1 MGVYLGTNGH
11 VELKR
16 DSTDPTA
23 PALFA
28 EITSEDVNVDRRTFS
43 VVEAYLSFITGD
55 RIEITTIATDPN
67 DVNTRPDLNFIKD
80 WEDPSITRY
89 VYVDPVGRLSLYG
102 SFEDAV
108 NHKRENA
115 VELQAPSAG
124 QTIRLRSAG
133 GSAKS
138 RCLAQ
143 VTDFSF
149 TTSRSNINTTVLSQQ
164 FADQYEA
171 GLIQGQGQLSC
182 FWEHRYGMCD
192 GVSENQ
198 ELPAYLAKLVL
209 RLNQGSDFFGRFF
222 IFTGDDEQKSVWY
235 ECPKCIVTNVVV
247 TVGNDELIRTDIDF
261 VAAAGFTL
269 RTGYPPG
276 FLTQED
282 GGLILE
288 EDSGL
293 ALEIEDQD

>member
-108 NHKRENA
+108 NHKRE
-115 VELQAPSAG
+115 
-124 QTIRLRSAG
+124 
-133 GSAKS
+133 
-138 RCLAQ
+138 
-143 VTDFSF
+143 
-149 TTSRSNINTTVLSQQ
+149 
-164 FADQYEA
+164 
-171 GLIQGQGQLSC
+171 
-182 FWEHRYGMCD
+182 M
-192 GVSENQ
+192 
-198 ELPAYLAKLVL
+198 
-209 RLNQGSDFFGRFF
+209 RLNFRPPRPARQ
-222 IFTGDDEQKSVWY
+222 
-235 ECPKCIVTNVVV
+235 
-247 TVGNDELIRTDIDF
+247 F
-261 VAAAGFTL
+261 VYAVPAVLQNRGV
-269 RTGYPPG
+269 
-276 FLTQED
+276 
-282 GGLILE
+282 
-288 EDSGL
+288 
-293 ALEIEDQD
+293 